1 MRIAPFAL
9 LALAGCQINLD
20 HRTADALDPNA
31 RACTVSENV
40 QSCLD
45 ATQHADFTYVAA
57 QILAPK
63 CGLSNS
69 CHQGEA
75 GLSAGYLD
83 FRSIGSA
90 YSSLV
95 NKPSQVDAT
104 RMLVV
109 PGNTAQS
116 FLLVMTGQ
124 LKPAD
129 ADPPLDAIPEQDPTG
144 NPVGLMPQ
152 GSPALCCQK
161 LDAIAA
167 WIAAGAPMM

>member
-1 MRIAPFAL
+1 VRIAPYAFA
-9 LALAGCQINLD
+9 ALAGCQINLD
-20 HRTADALDPNA
+20 HRAADAFDPNA
-31 RACTVSENV
+31 RVCEVSENV

-45 ATQHADFTYVAA
+45 AAQHADFTYVAN

-75 GLSAGYLD
+75 GLAAGYLD
-83 FRSIGSA
+83 FRNMGSA

-95 NKPSQVDAT
+95 NRNSEIDTT

-124 LKPAD
+124 LKPGD
-129 ADPPLDAIPEQDPTG
+129 ADPPLDAIPAQDSTG
-144 NPVGLMPQ
+144 TPVGLMPQ